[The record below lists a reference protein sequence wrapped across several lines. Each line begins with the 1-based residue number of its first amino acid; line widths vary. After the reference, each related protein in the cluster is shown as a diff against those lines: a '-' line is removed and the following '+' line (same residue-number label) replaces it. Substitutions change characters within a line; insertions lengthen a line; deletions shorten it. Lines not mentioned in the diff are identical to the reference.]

1 MSNIAFIVTKSEIGG
16 AQTWT
21 NDMMKLV
28 RNGNNVH
35 LITSGNGWLTE
46 QSNYDACFILPELK
60 KKFSLLGYM
69 ALLKYLKKEKINVM
83 VASSANA
90 GIFSRMCKL
99 FHRFKCVYVSHGW
112 SCIYNGGAFKPVFI
126 NIEKYLSYL
135 TDTIWCVSY
144 SDEINAKEKIGI
156 KSKKIKTVHNSV
168 SGIPKKENLENKKR
182 VIFVGRLT
190 HPKRPELLARVI
202 SKNPDI
208 FLDIAGGGEY
218 LTKLKE
224 EFKGCNNIN
233 FLGEVYSFNQYHNY
247 DIFALISDSEG
258 LPMSALEAHTAGI
271 PLLMSDVG
279 GCKELING
287 NGLLVSNDEKDI
299 EIKLHKII
307 NEYDC
312 YFSQAQSEKDKFEF
326 DNYIERYKKLILS

>member
-21 NDMMKLV
+21 NDMMELV
-28 RNGNNVH
+28 RNGNTVH
-35 LITSGNGWLTE
+35 LITSEIGWLTE
-46 QSNYDACFILPELK
+46 QNNYDNCFLLPQLK
-60 KKFSLLGYM
+60 KKFSFWGYLS
-69 ALLKYLKKEKINVM
+69 LLKYIKKEKINVM

-90 GIFSRMCKL
+90 GIFSRLCKL
-99 FHRFKCVYVSHGW
+99 FHRFKCIYVSHGW
-112 SCIYNGGAFKPVFI
+112 SCIYNGGVFKPIFI
-126 NIEKYLSYL
+126 KVEKYLSYL
-135 TDTIWCVSY
+135 TDVVWCVSY
-144 SDEINAKEKIGI
+144 SDEISAKEKIGI
-156 KSKKIKTVHNSV
+156 KRKKIKMVHNSV
-168 SGIPKKENLENKKR
+168 SGIPKKLHAGEKKK

-208 FLDIAGGGEY
+208 YLDIAGGGEY
-218 LTKLKE
+218 LDKLKE
-224 EFKGCNNIN
+224 EFESYKNIN
-233 FLGEVYSFNQYHNY
+233 FLGEVNSFNQYLNY

-279 GCKELING
+279 GCKELVSG

-299 EIKLHKII
+299 ERKLRKII
-307 NEYDC
+307 DEYDC
-312 YFSQAQSEKDKFEF
+312 YFLCSQADKNKFE
-326 DNYIERYKKLILS
+326 